1 MPTPVL
7 ADASIFFC
15 ENFLHEV
22 EIFLLIVR
30 VNVGK
35 RRIIFKFYFFVP
47 RKFKEQIID
56 VAIGQVVFVKEIF
69 RRDIVGAFKLPDQ
82 ISAFFYFDM
91 ESFFIATFFGQ
102 VDMSEGYQKF
112 VVNEPE
118 IKKVQRKLL
127 LDPSVISLETDF
139 DDDDA
144 AVVRGCFNL
153 IIFAD
158 NFVSRSRVI
167 DELVIVIADFFKQLK
182 ISSSPMPTK
191 MIFSLLKNFKE
202 PSTSFRI

>member
-1 MPTPVL
+1 
-7 ADASIFFC
+7 
-15 ENFLHEV
+15 
-22 EIFLLIVR
+22 
-30 VNVGK
+30 
-35 RRIIFKFYFFVP
+35 
-47 RKFKEQIID
+47 
-56 VAIGQVVFVKEIF
+56 
-69 RRDIVGAFKLPDQ
+69 
-82 ISAFFYFDM
+82 M

-118 IKKVQRKLL
+118 VKRKVQRKLL
-127 LDPSVISLETDF
+127 LDSSVISLETDF

-144 AVVRGCFNL
+144 AVVRGCFDL

-167 DELVIVIADFFKQLK
+167 DELVIVIADVFKQLK
-182 ISSSPMPTK
+182 ISSTPMPTK
-191 MIFSLLKNFKE
+191 MMLSLLKNFKE